1 MYLIQAR
8 NSKCKGRANTDIMCL
23 DLKILFIF
31 TSGICQG
38 PVVAGVIG
46 AKKPHYD
53 IWGNTVNVASRMEST
68 GKAGY
73 MQVCRPD
80 LYVRVR

>member
-1 MYLIQAR
+1 M
-8 NSKCKGRANTDIMCL
+8 
-23 DLKILFIF
+23 
-31 TSGICQG
+31 
-38 PVVAGVIG
+38 VAGVIG

-80 LYVRVR
+80 LYVRVNSVL